1 MAYEVI
7 DYEIMDY
14 VSEYNPISKNDL
26 EKHFSSLASFS
37 YRLETLTNP
46 LPIDNPTLPPE
57 FKRFMLKEN
66 VLVEESEMISISDIG
81 QVMLQDYKSVK
92 RIQDKR
98 INDENKRNNRLFWLA
113 FISAVCGVIQLFMT
127 RK

>member
-1 MAYEVI
+1 MI

-14 VSEYNPISKNDL
+14 VSEHNPISKKDL
-26 EKHFSSLASFS
+26 ENHFSNLNSFS

-66 VLVEESEMISISDIG
+66 VLVEESGMIRISDFG
-81 QVMLQDYKSVK
+81 QVMLQDYKTIKRLQEK
-92 RIQDKR
+92 RIA
-98 INDENKRNNRLFWLA
+98 DENKRNNRLFWLA
-113 FISAVCGVIQLFMT
+113 FVSAVCGVIQLFLT